1 MTHFVDRVPFEWSA
15 PGALELRD
23 LLASVYS
30 RSARAEQLAK
40 QAGVDTGWVDLERP
54 MMSVWFDLIEVASN
68 QKRLR
73 PLLDA
78 VTAGPDQAVA
88 ERVRELLDAHPVVE
102 ATGPSGTDAGDAA
115 DFRHFENPGEQERQ
129 IFRTSTL
136 QDVAFLRRGTELAS
150 AVCRLRVTAADGA
163 QYHGTAFRIADD
175 LLLTNHHV
183 LFDDNDA
190 QPRAVEAWFGYET
203 DLRGRIREHH
213 VVPCD
218 PASAVGERGP
228 DWAVVRSATGLPED
242 AVCVSLPGGSVSVSV
257 DDRVYIIQHPHGGV
271 KKLAARH
278 NVVRHADD
286 TVIQYWTDTEQGSS
300 GSPVFDEHWE
310 LVALHRRWRRI
321 GSADGPAE
329 FRNEGLRVERV
340 VEGLTR
346 MRLV

>member
-1 MTHFVDRVPFEWSA
+1 MTHFVDRVPFDWSA
-15 PGALELRD
+15 RGALELRD
-23 LLASVYS
+23 LLASVYN

-40 QAGVDTGWVDLERP
+40 QTGVDTGWVDLERP
-54 MMSVWFDLIEVASN
+54 MMSVWFDLIEAASN
-68 QKRLR
+68 QQRLR
-73 PLLDA
+73 ALLDA

-102 ATGPSGTDAGDAA
+102 ATGRPATDTA
-115 DFRHFENPGEQERQ
+115 DFRNFENLDEHERQ

-150 AVCRLRVTAADGA
+150 AVCRLLVTAADGA

-183 LFDDNDA
+183 LFDDNGG
-190 QPRAVEAWFGYET
+190 QPRLVEAWFDYEA

-218 PASAVGERGP
+218 PASAIGERGP

-242 AVCVSLPGGSVSVSV
+242 AVRVSLPSGSVSVSV

-278 NVVRHADD
+278 NVVRYADD

-321 GSADGPAE
+321 GSDDGPAE